1 MDVQFIDMKAANRD
15 VSVEMCAGLNSCPGS
30 IAHWGLN
37 GQLLDLSA
45 SVFS

>member
-1 MDVQFIDMKAANRD
+1 MDVQFIDIKAPERD
-15 VSVEMCAGLNSCPGS
+15 VSVETCAGLNSCPGS
-30 IAHWGLN
+30 ISHWGLN